1 MWSSFRAF
9 SFCDLL
15 FFTLFF
21 FFLFVVCMLAHAKL
35 SVVVYI
41 REMKKATELSCR
53 VLPSPFFCFL
63 SFLFVSHS
71 YSQMKSITKKK
82 GKREKAFLLLLL
94 LFSSLV
100 NWTGCVWHR
109 ESFLFFFFRGRKEK
123 KKKTRRQQ
131 VRKSVQ
137 DARGYERTSCYLPK
151 AYVDVCSC
159 FETTQLGR
167 RSEAVYG
174 QRHWASCFF
183 FFLLIC
189 SFDLGFVNVSCIH
202 KWRKRQ
208 QSFSVQVFR
217 TDFIVLSFFFFSN
230 IVHIVFTRT
239 LCLFFVFSS
248 NAGAFSLAAF
258 TLFFP
263 PDSYSSS
270 FFFFCAYFP
279 FGFFLL
285 IIIIEELFAI

>member
-1 MWSSFRAF
+1 M
-9 SFCDLL
+9 
-15 FFTLFF
+15 
-21 FFLFVVCMLAHAKL
+21 
-35 SVVVYI
+35 
-41 REMKKATELSCR
+41 
-53 VLPSPFFCFL
+53 
-63 SFLFVSHS
+63 
-71 YSQMKSITKKK
+71 
-82 GKREKAFLLLLL
+82 
-94 LFSSLV
+94 

-159 FETTQLGR
+159 FEMTQLGR

-189 SFDLGFVNVSCIH
+189 SFDLGFVTVSCIH
-202 KWRKRQ
+202 MWRKRQ

-217 TDFIVLSFFFFSN
+217 TDFIVLSFFFFFKYSSYR
-230 IVHIVFTRT
+230 IYEDAVPF
-239 LCLFFVFSS
+239 LCFFVERWRFLAGCVYAVLSSWFVLVVLFFFLCVLSVR
-248 NAGAFSLAAF
+248 
-258 TLFFP
+258 FFP
-263 PDSYSSS
+263 FDYYYWGIVCYLALSHV
-270 FFFFCAYFP
+270 F
-279 FGFFLL
+279 
-285 IIIIEELFAI
+285 

>member
-82 GKREKAFLLLLL
+82 RKKRKSVLIIIIIIF
-94 LFSSLV
+94 FSGELNRMRMAQGVFS
-100 NWTGCVWHR
+100 
-109 ESFLFFFFRGRKEK
+109 FFFFRGRKEK

-159 FETTQLGR
+159 FEMTQLGR

-174 QRHWASCFF
+174 QRHWTSCFF
-183 FFLLIC
+183 FFFAHLLFRSRFRYCIMHTYVTKT
-189 SFDLGFVNVSCIH
+189 SAVVLGAGIPYGFY
-202 KWRKRQ
+202 RA
-208 QSFSVQVFR
+208 F
-217 TDFIVLSFFFFSN
+217 LFFFQ
-230 IVHIVFTRT
+230 I
-239 LCLFFVFSS
+239 
-248 NAGAFSLAAF
+248 
-258 TLFFP
+258 
-263 PDSYSSS
+263 
-270 FFFFCAYFP
+270 
-279 FGFFLL
+279 
-285 IIIIEELFAI
+285 